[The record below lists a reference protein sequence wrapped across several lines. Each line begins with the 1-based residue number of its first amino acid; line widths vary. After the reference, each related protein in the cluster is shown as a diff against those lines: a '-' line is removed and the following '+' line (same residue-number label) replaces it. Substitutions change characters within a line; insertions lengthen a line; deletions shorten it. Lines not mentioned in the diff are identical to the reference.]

1 MNFYL
6 LVEFLQNPLVLT
18 SLLITLGLVG
28 ISFLRPKTLLSV
40 FIAMEVMLLGLILG
54 FLMVGN
60 IHKSYQGIMIAITIL
75 AIAAAEAM
83 VGLGLFVALYQKK
96 KAITFEDLDRPE
108 SDEEQLIEY
117 WKKSIEQFKKY

>member
-1 MNFYL
+1 
-6 LVEFLQNPLVLT
+6 
-18 SLLITLGLVG
+18 
-28 ISFLRPKTLLSV
+28 
-40 FIAMEVMLLGLILG
+40 
-54 FLMVGN
+54 
-60 IHKSYQGIMIAITIL
+60 MIAITIL